1 MDRRKLK
8 YLRTVVLGG
17 HLFNPPWQDRLER
30 RRRRGR
36 AIREAAAA
44 YLAPY
49 AHAAC
54 DLPEEPCLKDEP
66 RRIFTLWMQGED
78 KAPALV
84 KACLGSIRSH
94 AGCEVV
100 VLDGRSLSDWITLP
114 PYILELWKSGRMKAA
129 HFADICRIELLYRY
143 GGVWMDATDYLPAAL
158 PEWLW
163 EEDFF
168 VYRGGDTLRGSYAF
182 IQNCFIRGAKGAYIL
197 KVWREAVFAY
207 WAHEDKAVDYFVH
220 QLLFGF
226 AVSGNPRAAALF
238 SAMPQYPQEPTHR
251 LWHGSADLPYD
262 AQLFDEICRGA
273 LFQKTDYKSP
283 SARSPRPGSM
293 ADHLLR
299 PSLRR
304 LFLFAAYDPKGA
316 VSETDLYYLKAL
328 KPYGD
333 IRFVADQTLSG
344 AQQAKL
350 EGLVSSIRA
359 ERHGEYDF
367 GSYKRALEGVDL
379 AEYDVVYLL
388 NDSVI
393 GPLTDLGYELGR
405 LERSGASAF
414 GLGWHPSRQH
424 PHLQSWFIGLTPE
437 VFLSDW
443 FSHFMYSIRPVPD
456 KQAVCELYEI
466 GLYRQL
472 VQHGATVYAPWSL
485 KGKSIYDEPL
495 RLFRQG
501 FPFIK
506 KASFTR
512 HGGNMGARL
521 SRVMDGMDPQLRE
534 AVVSD
539 FDRLHGTGATERLL
553 SRNPLRMLWRYLRYV
568 KKKILGKR

>member
-1 MDRRKLK
+1 MQARRLK
-8 YLRTVVLGG
+8 YALAVMMNG
-17 HLFNPPWQDRLER
+17 HLANPLWHSSLVR
-30 RRRRGR
+30 RQRRGR
-36 AIREAAAA
+36 AIREAAVK

-54 DLPEEPCLKDEP
+54 DLVPDPVLHDEP
-66 RRIFTLWMQGED
+66 RRIFTLWMQGQAQ
-78 KAPALV
+78 APPLV
-84 KACLGSIRSH
+84 KACLESIRRH
-94 AGCEVV
+94 ACCEVV
-100 VLDGRSLSDWITLP
+100 VLDGKSLFEWISLP
-114 PYILELWKSGRMKAA
+114 PSILEKWKSGRMKAA

-143 GGVWMDATDYLPAAL
+143 GGVWMDATDYLSAPL

-163 EEDFF
+163 EQDFF
-168 VYRGGDTLRGSYAF
+168 VYRSGDTLRGAYAF
-182 IQNCFIRGAKGAYIL
+182 IQNCFIRGAKGAYLL

-238 SAMPQYPQEPTHR
+238 AAMPQYGQDPTHR
-251 LWHGSADLPYD
+251 LWHSAADTPYD
-262 AQLFDEICRGA
+262 ARLFAEICQGA

-304 LFLFAAYDPKGA
+304 LFLFAAYDAKGA
-316 VSETDLYYLKAL
+316 VSETDLYYLRAL
-328 KPYGD
+328 KPYGE
-333 IRFVADQTLSG
+333 IRFVADHSLSDG
-344 AQQAKL
+344 ERDKL
-350 EGLVSSIRA
+350 KGLVVSLQA
-359 ERHGEYDF
+359 EHHGEYDF

-379 AEYDVVYLL
+379 EAYDVIYLL

-393 GPLTDLGYELGR
+393 GPLSDLGYELGR
-405 LERSGASAF
+405 LERSGADAF
-414 GLGWHPSRQH
+414 GLAWHPSRSRA
-424 PHLQSWFIGLTPE
+424 HLQSWFIGLTPT

-443 FSHFMYSIRPVPD
+443 FAHFIHSIRPVPD
-456 KQAVCELYEI
+456 KSAVCELYEI
-466 GLYRQL
+466 GLSRKL
-472 VQHGATVYAPWSL
+472 KKHGATVYAPYTL
-485 KGKSIYDEPL
+485 KGKSIYDQPL

-501 FPFIK
+501 FPFVK

-512 HGGNMGARL
+512 HGGNMGAEL
-521 SRVMDGMDPQLRE
+521 SRGVERMDPLLRQ

-539 FDRLHGTGATERLL
+539 YERLHGEGALRVLL